1 MQTSEYF
8 REILLRHEII
18 LPDATH
24 SGSAITCTKDPIRAV
39 KKLEH
44 SLKLESHRIEDFIQ
58 GLLQFFRIDENLF
71 LSMSPIMI
79 VDETK
84 HASSPS
90 FNAFFGQDDTFLK
103 LLLRL
108 PVIQTTLIEFLIQ
121 RMMVLSENE
130 SEQLDSSHPA
140 LKLLNHIRWCD
151 VIYQPKT
158 VVELL
163 MVRKLNDK
171 VTAMNY
177 YILMNG
183 SVLSFLL

>member
-1 MQTSEYF
+1 
-8 REILLRHEII
+8 
-18 LPDATH
+18 
-24 SGSAITCTKDPIRAV
+24 
-39 KKLEH
+39 
-44 SLKLESHRIEDFIQ
+44 
-58 GLLQFFRIDENLF
+58 
-71 LSMSPIMI
+71 
-79 VDETK
+79 
-84 HASSPS
+84 
-90 FNAFFGQDDTFLK
+90 
-103 LLLRL
+103 
-108 PVIQTTLIEFLIQ
+108 
-121 RMMVLSENE
+121 MVLSENE